1 MHVFLYIILSY
12 SKYKEYFIL
21 KQKKTLLV
29 VEKTY
34 QLAKQFLKSTSSTG
48 NFVLAETSLNDS
60 CLSFADRLKDIL
72 DLQIFT
78 SLPVYRKRKK

>member
-1 MHVFLYIILSY
+1 MRICMFSYISFYHIPNIY
-12 SKYKEYFIL
+12 SNK
-21 KQKKTLLV
+21 KKTLLV